1 MVLISAKVT
10 PAGLHLA
17 VVAVLDEFLQGL
29 LGVFGPVGVLVVLDS
44 VYFDSAV
51 VLGAGTEETPGA
63 GIGPDGI
70 GHPVFVD
77 KEVGVEVG
85 GYGQAGG
92 GHLAGLDEAA
102 AADQVLLAPV
112 AALAARGEV
121 LDGLAVVDAF
131 LGAVNPAE
139 TERHLNCIDI
149 AHHAREVGIGPVY
162 AQPEVA
168 NVVVILQV
176 PLVELLAG
184 VYV

>member
-1 MVLISAKVT
+1 
-10 PAGLHLA
+10 
-17 VVAVLDEFLQGL
+17 VAILDEFLQGL
-29 LGVFGPVGVLVVLDS
+29 AGVVGAVGVLVVLDS

-92 GHLAGLDEAA
+92 GHLSGLDEAA
-102 AADQVLLAPV
+102 AAHQVLLAPV

-121 LDGLAVVDAF
+121 LDGFAFVDAF
-131 LGAVNPAE
+131 LGAVYPAE
-139 TERHLNCIDI
+139 AERHLDGIDV
-149 AHHAREVGIGPVY
+149 AHYAGVIGLSAVY

-168 NVVVILQV
+168 HLVVVVLV

-184 VYV
+184 VDV